1 MSVPLSDINFKPDQA
16 RLEMFASQTHYSWGA
31 QYLTGENLK
40 VAWAEF
46 LTLSLAV
53 FVSLRES

>member
-1 MSVPLSDINFKPDQA
+1 MNVPLSDISLKPDQA
-16 RLEMFASQTHYSWGA
+16 RLQMFASQTHYSWGA

-46 LTLSLAV
+46 LTLS
-53 FVSLRES
+53 